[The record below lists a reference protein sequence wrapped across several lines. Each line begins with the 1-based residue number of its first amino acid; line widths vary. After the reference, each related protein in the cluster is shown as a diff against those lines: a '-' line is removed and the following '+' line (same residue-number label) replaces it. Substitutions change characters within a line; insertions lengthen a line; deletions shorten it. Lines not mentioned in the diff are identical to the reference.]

1 MGCKETLPVSR
12 ASGEE
17 KPADERTQG
26 ISPCLT
32 LSPFSS
38 HNPDPASLA
47 PAVGLGTAGV
57 HQPQQPVGGPGEEAL

>member
-12 ASGEE
+12 AGGEG
-17 KPADERTQG
+17 KPGDEHAQG
-26 ISPCLT
+26 VLRCLT

-47 PAVGLGTAGV
+47 LAIGLGVAGV
-57 HQPQQPVGGPGEEAL
+57 RQARQPVGGPGEEAL